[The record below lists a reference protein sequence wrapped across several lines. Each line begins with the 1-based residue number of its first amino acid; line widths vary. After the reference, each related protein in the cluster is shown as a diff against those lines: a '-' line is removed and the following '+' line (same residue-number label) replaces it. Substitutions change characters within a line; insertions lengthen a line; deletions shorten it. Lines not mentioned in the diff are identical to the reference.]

1 MGVRDGLGFEEVT
14 VDSNLLTTAQDA
26 YFDQVSGA
34 NFAATGSFVGVGM
47 NITTGTFT
55 TVNATNVSGATAVR
69 GEGVYGTNVSG
80 VTAVYGTSIYGTTV
94 SGTTVKATNV
104 SGTTIRVDS
113 EGILH
118 SVGLGSPVVYGAK
131 IQVGS
136 GALDAGSSVWIIY
149 GTAFVGVPIMTAT
162 SRDSDT
168 GLRVIAGSL
177 SAGSACVIGVTAADD
192 FNWIAVGI

>member
-14 VDSNLLTTAQDA
+14 VDSNLLTTSQDA

-34 NFAATGSFVGVGM
+34 NFLAAGSYTGVGC
-47 NITTGTFT
+47 NVTTGTFT

-80 VTAVYGTSIYGTTV
+80 ATSVRGGAATFTSVVATTI
-94 SGTTVKATNV
+94 SGTN
-104 SGTTIRVDS
+104 IRVDS
-113 EGILH
+113 EGVLH
-118 SVGLGSPVVYGAK
+118 STILGSPSAFSAK
-131 IQVGS
+131 IQAGS
-136 GALDAGSSVWIIY
+136 GVLDAGSSVWVVY
-149 GTAFVGVPIMTAT
+149 GTAFAGIPTVVAT

-168 GLRVIAGSL
+168 GLRVIAGSIT
-177 SAGSACVIGVTAADD
+177 AGSSCVIGVTAADD